1 METEV
6 IRIAGRNCH
15 MYTPLNARHLLIQ
28 PVDEHDLEVLTEEV
42 ATIKT
47 LTDKPFA
54 LVAFQVNDWNKELTP
69 WPAPPVFG
77 KVPFGD
83 GAHDTLHFI
92 VEQLLPGLHAEYS
105 RCLLGGY
112 SLAGLFA
119 FWTAYQTDRFV
130 GIAAASPSVWYPSW
144 MDYVATR
151 KPLAQEVYLSLGDK
165 EERTKN
171 TVMCQVGTA
180 IRKQH
185 DLLATQGI
193 QTTLEWNPGNHF
205 VDSAKRMAKG
215 FAWALNNDRSLPK
228 KE

>member
-1 METEV
+1 MEREV

-15 MYTPLNARHLLIQ
+15 IYTSSNARHLLIQ

-42 ATIKT
+42 ETIKM
-47 LTDKPFA
+47 LSDKPFA

-69 WPAPPVFG
+69 WAAPPVFG

-83 GAHDTLHFI
+83 GANDTLHFI
-92 VEQLLPGLHAEYS
+92 VEQLLPELHAEDS

-119 FWTAYQTDRFV
+119 LWTSYQTDRFE

-144 MDYVATR
+144 IDYAAAK
-151 KPLAQEVYLSLGDK
+151 KPMAQKVYLSLGDK
-165 EERTKN
+165 EERAKN
-171 TVMCQVGTA
+171 PVMAQVGIA

-185 DLLATQGI
+185 DLLAGQGI
-193 QTTLEWNPGNHF
+193 RTTLEWNPGNHF

-215 FAWALNNDRSLPK
+215 FAWALNND
-228 KE
+228 